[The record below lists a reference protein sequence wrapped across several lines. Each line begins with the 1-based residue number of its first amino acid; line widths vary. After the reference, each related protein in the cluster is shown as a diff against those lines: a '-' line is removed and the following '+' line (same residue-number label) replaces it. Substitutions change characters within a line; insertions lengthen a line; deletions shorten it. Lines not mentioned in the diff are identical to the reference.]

1 MHRERI
7 RRMDR
12 FMDEK
17 DPWTGTA
24 PHQTEALTA
33 SLFSWSLKK
42 GVLGRE
48 ITLEDRS
55 DKQSPV
61 LPSSNQR
68 LHVVGVCFQAPMQM

>member
-55 DKQSPV
+55 D
-61 LPSSNQR
+61 
-68 LHVVGVCFQAPMQM
+68 